1 MSDKQQEKRDRRIEK
16 QKKYDSEKAEEKKSM
31 MKKLGV
37 AAVILLS
44 IPLFALLGRVLSTP
58 AEGLD
63 DENKIEIVETDNI
76 KGPEDARITIVE
88 YSDFECPACAAYYPI
103 VEKLL
108 ETFPDDVRFV
118 YRHLPLKSIHPN
130 AERAAQ
136 AAEAAGKQDKFF
148 EMHDLLFEKQGEWT
162 ESEDF
167 DATLLEYAK
176 ELELDESQFATD
188 IDSAEVAERVD
199 GDVKAAYTLNLQ
211 STPSF
216 FVNGSKIQNPDGF
229 EAFKNLI
236 EEELNK

>member
-1 MSDKQQEKRDRRIEK
+1 MSDKQQKKRDRRIEK
-16 QKKYDSEKAEEKKSM
+16 QKKNDSEKAEEKKSM

-58 AEGLD
+58 AGGLD
-63 DENKIEIVETDNI
+63 DENKIEIVEEDNI

-103 VEKLL
+103 VQKLL

-136 AAEAAGKQDKFF
+136 AAEAAGRQNKFF
-148 EMHDLLFEKQGEWT
+148 EMHDLLFEKQDEW
-162 ESEDF
+162 SSAEDF
-167 DATLLEYAK
+167 DAVLLEYAK
-176 ELELDESQFATD
+176 EIELDESQFATD
-188 IDSAEVAERVD
+188 IDSTEVAERVD

-229 EAFKNLI
+229 EAFKDLI
-236 EEELNK
+236 EGELNK